1 MFLKFPEKFYWG
13 SASSSHQVE
22 GNNHNDWSEW
32 EKKNANRLSQIAHLP
47 DYILNN
53 YPNPLQKENYI
64 SGPACGHY
72 NKFKEDFDIAKSLGQ
87 NAHRFSIEWSRVEPE
102 EGKFNEKEI
111 EHYRQVII
119 ALKERGIE
127 PFVTLWH
134 WTNPIWLKNK
144 NGWQSKKIVFYF
156 RRYVEKI
163 VGSFANEIK
172 FWIMLNE
179 PEIFAANSYLR
190 GKWPPQEK
198 SLISYFKTTQNLI
211 AAHKSPYKIIKKIN
225 PQAQIGIAKNN
236 VYFEPH
242 KNNPVNLTL
251 KKFIDWWWNFYFL

>member
-1 MFLKFPEKFYWG
+1 MNYVSQISGKILL
-13 SASSSHQVE
+13 
-22 GNNHNDWSEW
+22 

-119 ALKERGIE
+119 ALKERGLE

-134 WTNPIWLKNK
+134 FTLPVWFAKKGGFENK
-144 NGWQSKKIVFYF
+144 NSPEMFA
-156 RRYVEKI
+156 RYCEYVVNRLGE
-163 VGSFANEIK
+163 
-172 FWIMLNE
+172 
-179 PEIFAANSYLR
+179 
-190 GKWPPQEK
+190 
-198 SLISYFKTTQNLI
+198 
-211 AAHKSPYKIIKKIN
+211 H
-225 PQAQIGIAKNN
+225 AK
-236 VYFEPH
+236 
-242 KNNPVNLTL
+242 
-251 KKFIDWWWNFYFL
+251 